1 MYVCV
6 CVCMYVCMHAC
17 ARARV
22 CVCVCMCGG
31 RFSILVNRSILTCL
45 CLKVISTGL
54 LKGPFR
60 NVESAIF
67 KENMIVFELILFC
80 GTFLRLSSL
89 SPTTYNSEMSDCA
102 IILNKGGQKLDK
114 TSTFLVLNRTKSYV

>member
-17 ARARV
+17 ARACVRACVCVCV
-22 CVCVCMCGG
+22 CVCVCMCDG
-31 RFSILVNRSILTCL
+31 RFSILLNKSILTCL

-114 TSTFLVLNRTKSYV
+114 TSTNEF